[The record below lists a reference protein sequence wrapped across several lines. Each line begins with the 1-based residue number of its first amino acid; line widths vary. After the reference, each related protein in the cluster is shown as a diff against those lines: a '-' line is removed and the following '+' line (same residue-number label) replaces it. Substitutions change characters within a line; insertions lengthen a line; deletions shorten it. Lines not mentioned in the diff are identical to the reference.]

1 MKKLTLTP
9 LEAADQLVFPEEFHE
24 LSVDSPALKFLTDFK
39 EHHPAV
45 LTASMSAMDA
55 AQVLR
60 TGHLASAL
68 VMNHRGE
75 FIGLLTAEDV
85 SYQRVMQHVAA
96 GISRSDITVGDLMRS
111 RDRLQQL
118 SYAELKTASI
128 RDVLETLRRSGQ
140 RHCVVVDTERHQV
153 RGVISVE
160 DVTARLHMEFPID
173 TPANFAELLREVAA
187 MH

>member
-9 LEAADQLVFPEEFHE
+9 LAAADQLVFPEEFHE
-24 LSVDSPALKFLTDFK
+24 LSLDSPALRFLTDFK

-45 LTASMSAMDA
+45 LTANMSALDA

-60 TGHLASAL
+60 TAHMASAL

-75 FIGLLTAEDV
+75 FIGMLTAEDV
-85 SYQRVMQHVAA
+85 SYQRVMQCVAA
-96 GISRSDITVGDLMRS
+96 GIRRGDLTVGDLMRN

-118 SYAELKTASI
+118 NYTELQSASI

-140 RHCVVVDTERHQV
+140 RHCVVVDTEQHQV

-160 DVTARLHMEFPID
+160 DVAARLHMEFPID
-173 TPANFAELLREVAA
+173 APANFAELLREVAA
-187 MH
+187 VH

>member
-9 LEAADQLVFPEEFHE
+9 LEASDQLVFPEEFHE

-39 EHHPAV
+39 DHHPAV
-45 LTASMSAMDA
+45 LTSSMSALDA

-60 TGHLASAL
+60 TGHLAAAL

-75 FIGLLTAEDV
+75 FIGLLTVDDV
-85 SYQRVMQHVAA
+85 SYQRVMQCVAA
-96 GISRSDITVGDLMRS
+96 GISRGDLTVGDLMKT

-118 SYAELKTASI
+118 NYQELENASI

-140 RHCVVVDTERHQV
+140 RHCVVVDSELHQV
-153 RGVISVE
+153 RGVISVD
-160 DVTARLHMEFPID
+160 DVSARLHIDFPID